1 MPNIDATAPAGPA
14 GFNALGAAGAEAGLL
29 ACCASPVFAREVA
42 ARRPYRDLAALESAV
57 EAAVLG
63 LPWPEVLTA
72 LAAHPR
78 IGEPPRDGGAAS
90 GATGPG
96 TGAPGVTGP
105 GADGAGA
112 AGRDAA
118 GDGGGPVPPGA
129 GGREASWSRRE
140 QSGVAGADPA
150 VLAALAEG
158 NRAYEARFGHI
169 YLVRAAGLTAG
180 EMLDRLRA
188 RLRNDEETERDVV
201 RTELAGIARLR
212 VARLL
217 EDPEGTA

>member
-90 GATGPG
+90 GA
-96 TGAPGVTGP
+96 TGP

>member
-1 MPNIDATAPAGPA
+1 MPNIDATAPAGLA
-14 GFNALGAAGAEAGLL
+14 GFNALGTAGAEAGLL
-29 ACCASPVFAREVA
+29 ACCASPAFAREVA

-96 TGAPGVTGP
+96 TVAPGGTGP
-105 GADGAGA
+105 GADGT
-112 AGRDAA
+112 GRDTA
-118 GDGGGPVPPGA
+118 GDGGGPAPPGA
-129 GGREASWSRRE
+129 TGREASWSRRE
-140 QSGVAGADPA
+140 QSGAAGADPA

-188 RLRNDEETERDVV
+188 RLGNDEETERDVV

-217 EDPEGTA
+217 DDPEGTA

>member
-14 GFNALGAAGAEAGLL
+14 GFNALGTAGAEAGLL
-29 ACCASPVFAREVA
+29 ACCASPAFAREVA

-96 TGAPGVTGP
+96 AVAPGGTDP
-105 GADGAGA
+105 GADGT
-112 AGRDAA
+112 GRDTA
-118 GDGGGPVPPGA
+118 GDGGGPAPPGA
-129 GGREASWSRRE
+129 TGREASWSRRE
-140 QSGVAGADPA
+140 QSGAAGADPA

-188 RLRNDEETERDVV
+188 RLGNDEETERDVV

-217 EDPEGTA
+217 DDPEGTA

>member
-1 MPNIDATAPAGPA
+1 MPNIDAAAPAGPA

-90 GATGPG
+90 GA
-96 TGAPGVTGP
+96 
-105 GADGAGA
+105 
-112 AGRDAA
+112 
-118 GDGGGPVPPGA
+118 

-140 QSGVAGADPA
+140 QSGAAGADPA

-201 RTELAGIARLR
+201 RAELAGIARLR